1 MATDLSTAPDA
12 AGRNAAA
19 GPKAAAG
26 PNAAAVPTPPT
37 GTRLAVLGSPISHS
51 QSPALHAAAYRVLGL
66 DWVYEAHEVSE
77 SELAGFIAGLDSTWR
92 GLSLT
97 MPLKQ
102 AVLPL
107 VSDLDRVAA
116 LTNAANTV
124 LFRGS
129 DVGAGTGTGAG
140 DAAAGTKRSLSG
152 FNTDVAGLVNA
163 LAEAGVTSV
172 THATILGAGATAA
185 SAVVAAAELGAEAV
199 EVVLRT
205 PSKAAHLIE
214 LGRTV
219 GLVVTVAGF
228 DSLGAERPSELVFST
243 LPGGTDPGVTVPV
256 EVRRRAVLF
265 DVAYAPWP
273 SALARSWGQA
283 QGSVLSGLAML
294 LHQAVGQVRIFVS
307 GDPFEPLPREDE
319 VLAAMRAAL
328 TV

>member
-1 MATDLSTAPDA
+1 MATDLS
-12 AGRNAAA
+12 NAAT
-19 GPKAAAG
+19 
-26 PNAAAVPTPPT
+26 PTPAPPT

-66 DWVYEAHEVSE
+66 DWVYEAHEVAE
-77 SELAGFIAGLDSTWR
+77 GELAGFIAGLDSTWR

-107 VSDLDRVAA
+107 VADLDRVAA
-116 LTNAANTV
+116 LTSAANTV
-124 LFRGS
+124 LFRGTGGGVG
-129 DVGAGTGTGAG
+129 DVDAG
-140 DAAAGTKRSLSG
+140 DLGAAAVRSLSG
-152 FNTDVAGLVNA
+152 FNTDVAGLVRA
-163 LAEAGVTSV
+163 LAEAEVTRV

-185 SAVVAAAELGAEAV
+185 SALVAAAELGAEAV

-214 LGRTV
+214 LGRTL

-228 DSLGAERPSELVFST
+228 ESLGTDRASELVFST
-243 LPGGTDPGVTVPV
+243 LPGGTDPGVVAP
-256 EVRRRAVLF
+256 EDVRRRAMLF
-265 DVAYAPWP
+265 DVSYSPWP
-273 SALARSWGQA
+273 SALARSWAEA

-294 LHQAVGQVRIFVS
+294 LHQALVQVRIFVS
-307 GDPFEPLPREDE
+307 GDPFEPLPREDD

-328 TV
+328 TA